1 MDSGVTRGRSC
12 HGDLFKAVVKEIVRS
27 HRNLMGFPQGYEKRR
42 TFHPSSLKDGIEV
55 HSDQKLCIEV
65 GLR

>member
-1 MDSGVTRGRSC
+1 MTRGRSC
-12 HGDLFKAVVKEIVRS
+12 HGDLFKTVVKEIVRS
-27 HRNLMGFPQGYEKRR
+27 HRNLMGFPQGSEKRR